1 MNCLRTVAVL
11 HLKSGFPEM
20 AWSHGSEQ
28 RARHWQPSKLDFSTV
43 PTDGLAEHLLFF
55 GLLLFLLLVLSLH
68 PSSSEHWNYL
78 ASVTASRFPVS
89 TSPQHPD

>member
-1 MNCLRTVAVL
+1 MNCLITVAVM

-55 GLLLFLLLVLSLH
+55 WFASFL
-68 PSSSEHWNYL
+68 
-78 ASVTASRFPVS
+78 TVS
-89 TSPQHPD
+89 AEPAPLII